1 MRFNKA
7 SKALVLCDFRTS
19 AQHIAPSPVGV
30 CRIDWVAHFWQLFED
45 LYVEPAV
52 GKTNSS
58 LWRHNKDTG
67 VVTQFIRGIG
77 CSSALFGTRGEN
89 GHTRLTLKEDHDRLS

>member
-58 LWRHNKDTG
+58 LWRHNKDRG
-67 VVTQFIRGIG
+67 QGLHGRGGRPTQTTIRARIMD
-77 CSSALFGTRGEN
+77 GT
-89 GHTRLTLKEDHDRLS
+89 